1 MSSSGTE
8 SNVFTSS
15 AITTENYQIE
25 SQPDVFG
32 YQVANRDSNLNTS
45 DLDIHNQ
52 NSIGSASPLPTDK
65 K

>member
-8 SNVFTSS
+8 VFTSS

-32 YQVANRDSNLNTS
+32 YQVANRDSNLNSS
-45 DLDIHNQ
+45 DLDVQ
-52 NSIGSASPLPTDK
+52 SPN
-65 K
+65 